1 MTYSKWISAQAGAK
15 GSPHQS
21 ITMILSCKTSYSKVG
36 TTSPYLALHAN
47 HLKPGFSV
55 GKMSVRKNVTAP
67 KNLVKFEQLTIKI
80 TIFFQNQ
87 SHHESQ
93 EFFCFLTTFTEIT
106 HFLKNNRVFYK
117 LSGTRGEEYDNDFLI
132 LNCTASLRS
141 WKFELFLKT
150 NLNRS
155 STLLGSLDGGKGI
168 IHCLASLWA
177 AATAGLKTGFWI
189 WWWFTFNRKLICR
202 WSGRSCFRCSPIRI
216 SAWHRNRFET
226 K

>member
-21 ITMILSCKTSYSKVG
+21 IIMILSCKTSHSKVG
-36 TTSPYLALHAN
+36 TTRPYLALHAN
-47 HLKPGFSV
+47 NLNPGFSF
-55 GKMSVRKNVTAP
+55 GKMSVRKNVTVP

-80 TIFFQNQ
+80 TFFPKPV
-87 SHHESQ
+87 SSWVARV
-93 EFFCFLTTFTEIT
+93 FCFLTTFTEIT
-106 HFLKNNRVFYK
+106 HFFLNNRVFYK

-177 AATAGLKTGFWI
+177 AAAAGLKTGFWI
-189 WWWFTFNRKLICR
+189 WWWFTFNRKLIFR

-216 SAWHRNRFET
+216 STWHRNRFET